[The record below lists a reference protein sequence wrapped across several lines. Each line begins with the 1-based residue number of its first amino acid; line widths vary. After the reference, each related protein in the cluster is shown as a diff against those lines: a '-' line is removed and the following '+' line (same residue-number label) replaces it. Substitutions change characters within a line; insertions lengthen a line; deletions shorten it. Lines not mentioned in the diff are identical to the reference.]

1 MIILAFTS
9 CNDGTLSDKGE
20 LPFWLPTK
28 DKIIKET
35 IKTSITL
42 MGRKTYETLKFRDL
56 LPPTKK
62 IVLTK
67 QSNYK
72 VPFDVTLFNNI
83 KDLIHISIK
92 KDLLVIG
99 GVSVIETL
107 YPLAD
112 KLMYFHI
119 DKNLK
124 GDVKT
129 ELRPLDDDN
138 FTIKETSKFST
149 NNEYEFTF
157 NLMERKRPLED
168 DEELK
173 ILKEIK

>member
-20 LPFWLPTK
+20 LPFWLPSK
-28 DKIIKET
+28 DKIIQNASKS
-35 IKTSITL
+35 SITL
-42 MGRKTYETLKFRDL
+42 MGRKTYETLKHREL

-62 IVLTK
+62 IVLTR

-72 VPFDVTLFNNI
+72 VPFDVNVFNNI
-83 KDLIHISIK
+83 KDLIHISLK
-92 KDLLVIG
+92 KDILVIG
-99 GVSVIETL
+99 GVSIIETL

-124 GDVKT
+124 GNVKT
-129 ELRPLDDDN
+129 DLRPLDDDD
-138 FTIKETSKFST
+138 FIIKETSKFST
-149 NNEYEFTF
+149 NNEYDFTF
-157 NLMERKRPLED
+157 NIMERKRPLED
-168 DEELK
+168 DKEEE